1 MFRIRYYYSS
11 LAKQFFLVT
20 IIIALLLRFILFF
33 AGGFYRYAFVG
44 ATVALYAFA
53 VAVCC
58 FFLVAWKFFYTE
70 FDNTSVIW
78 RNRIIGKEIRVDIA
92 QITRAIFSK
101 SGIFLYC
108 QKSEKPCLASNP
120 SAWTTQQTQIFHC
133 CFNHLYGNM
142 SICEGVTQHGRIYL
156 FHCLH

>member
-70 FDNTSVIW
+70 FVQTSVIW
-78 RNRIIGKEIRVDIA
+78 RNRIIGKEIRVDVA

-108 QKSEKPCLASNP
+108 QKSEKPCL
-120 SAWTTQQTQIFHC
+120 
-133 CFNHLYGNM
+133 
-142 SICEGVTQHGRIYL
+142 RIP
-156 FHCLH
+156 FRRFGIV